1 MQSSQQ
7 SSPFIH
13 SDRTISQLMN
23 RVFLALAPAFV
34 ALLLLTGWGVF
45 FQLLLCIVTALLC
58 EAIMLKL
65 RQRPITFFLK
75 DGSVLVTAALLGLAI
90 PSLAPWWVAVVGTG
104 FAIVVV
110 KQLYG
115 GLGFNLFNPA
125 MAGYALLLIS
135 FPMEMSQWPFA
146 SNSAGFSEAF
156 NTIFLAGQNIDSFTA
171 ATPLDILRTGLIMG
185 ESSSTLLSNLGN
197 SWTVACWVNL
207 ALLAGGLWLLFRGLI
222 QWQIPAG
229 ILGSIAV
236 TSLIGNLYNG
246 DQFAGPIFHLLSGST
261 MMAAFFIATDPVTAS
276 TTPKGRIIFGIG
288 IGLLIWL
295 IRSFGGYPD
304 GVAFAVLLMNM
315 SAPLLDHYTQPKVFG
330 H

>member
-1 MQSSQQ
+1 MNSV
-7 SSPFIH
+7 FI
-13 SDRTISQLMN
+13 
-23 RVFLALAPAFV
+23 ALTPAFI

-45 FQLLLCIVTALLC
+45 FQLILCIITALLC
-58 EAIMLKL
+58 EAVMLKL
-65 RQRPITFFLK
+65 RGRPVTFFLS
-75 DGSVLVTAALLGLAI
+75 DGSVLVTAALLALAI
-90 PSLAPWWVAVVGTG
+90 PSLAPWWIAVVGTG
-104 FAIVVV
+104 FAVVVV

-146 SNSAGFSEAF
+146 ANSAGFGEAF
-156 NTIFLAGQNIDSFTA
+156 SAIFSLGQSIDSFTA
-171 ATPLDILRTGLIMG
+171 ATPLDTLRTGLITG
-185 ESSSTLLSNLGN
+185 ESSSTLLSDLGY

-207 ALLAGGLWLLFRGLI
+207 ALLAGGIWMLFRGVI
-222 QWQIPAG
+222 QWQIPVS
-229 ILGSIAV
+229 ILGSIAAI
-236 TSLIGNLYNG
+236 SLIGNLYNSE
-246 DQFAGPIFHLLSGST
+246 QLAGPIFHLLSGST

-276 TTPKGRIIFGIG
+276 TTIKGRIIFGIG

-315 SAPLLDHYTQPKVFG
+315 TAPLLDHYTQPKVFG